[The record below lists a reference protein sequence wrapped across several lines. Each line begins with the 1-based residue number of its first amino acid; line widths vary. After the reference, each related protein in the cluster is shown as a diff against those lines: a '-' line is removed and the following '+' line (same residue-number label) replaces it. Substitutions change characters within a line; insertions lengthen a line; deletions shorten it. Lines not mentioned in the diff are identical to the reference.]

1 MLNQVENCWDNTA
14 TAPAAGRGA
23 SYLDLSHAPGQG
35 HGNTFLYIYHYIST
49 PVSHVLMLKKTRSCS
64 VSWCRWAAMKCKS
77 MTSESWLRGDITSTG
92 HHWSPQCL
100 WPEAFLSIGHT
111 LWNPTKLA
119 GEVGESQFK
128 SMQNSWQICQHQ
140 GNNEQRRQILLVA
153 TGKKWL
159 GTPVA
164 VSPCGWPR
172 AGTGEEEEWGLASA
186 KHCQASIENTIS
198 YPPPS
203 RRPATTAS
211 TSSVQMW
218 RKIKFWI
225 LNSDLHVHFASDVG
239 LCILSVMSE
248 CIMTPSILL
257 G

>member
-1 MLNQVENCWDNTA
+1 MTPWW
-14 TAPAAGRGA
+14 
-23 SYLDLSHAPGQG
+23 
-35 HGNTFLYIYHYIST
+35 HY
-49 PVSHVLMLKKTRSCS
+49 
-64 VSWCRWAAMKCKS
+64 A
-77 MTSESWLRGDITSTG
+77 
-92 HHWSPQCL
+92 HWSP
-100 WPEAFLSIGHT
+100 
-111 LWNPTKLA
+111 
-119 GEVGESQFK
+119 
-128 SMQNSWQICQHQ
+128 
-140 GNNEQRRQILLVA
+140 LV
-153 TGKKWL
+153 
-159 GTPVA
+159 TPVPVA
-164 VSPCGWPR
+164 RGVFVNWAHLMKSNQTSWRSWRKSVQKHAKLMANLSTSRQQWAEKADPAGGHGKEVIRNASGCVPLWLAA

-211 TSSVQMW
+211 TSSVQIW

>member
-1 MLNQVENCWDNTA
+1 MTPWW
-14 TAPAAGRGA
+14 
-23 SYLDLSHAPGQG
+23 
-35 HGNTFLYIYHYIST
+35 HY
-49 PVSHVLMLKKTRSCS
+49 
-64 VSWCRWAAMKCKS
+64 A
-77 MTSESWLRGDITSTG
+77 
-92 HHWSPQCL
+92 HWSPLVTPVPVARGVYVNWAHLMKSNQN
-100 WPEAFLSIGHT
+100 I
-111 LWNPTKLA
+111 A
-119 GEVGESQFK
+119 GENSESQFK

-211 TSSVQMW
+211 TSSVQIW

>member
-1 MLNQVENCWDNTA
+1 MSAGVDGPRWSVKAWPLNHD
-14 TAPAAGRGA
+14 
-23 SYLDLSHAPGQG
+23 
-35 HGNTFLYIYHYIST
+35 
-49 PVSHVLMLKKTRSCS
+49 S
-64 VSWCRWAAMKCKS
+64 VV
-77 MTSESWLRGDITSTG
+77 TLRPLVTTG
-92 HHWSPQCL
+92 HPSACGQRRFCQLGTPYEIQ
-100 WPEAFLSIGHT
+100 P
-111 LWNPTKLA
+111 KVV

-211 TSSVQMW
+211 TSSVQIW